1 MKLDNTSQVF
11 RIISVGCFVIGVAFL
26 VWTWFEYRSMSEF
39 MQRAVLTTGTV
50 VGSWQS
56 IGKRYISLPVVQ
68 FETERGERIEFR
80 SQSERFSNE
89 VRVPVLYDPRN
100 PNDAEIYSTFTLWG
114 KTIFLSVFGVALS
127 AVGLAGFIYFSRE
140 RKKDLLRA
148 QEEALDR
155 ERLRAS
161 GRRITTAFQRLVK
174 DRSQEV
180 KGRHPY
186 IIVTKWYDR
195 EKREAHIFKSDPVC
209 IDPENFDRMRG
220 ITVYADPQ
228 DMNKYYMDTSFLSET
243 MTTG

>member
-1 MKLDNTSQVF
+1 MKVDNISKVF
-11 RIISVGCFVIGVAFL
+11 RLISVGCLVIGIAFL
-26 VWTWFEYRSMSEF
+26 VGAWFAYRSTSEF

-50 VGSWQS
+50 VGSWQYRNS
-56 IGKRYISLPVVQ
+56 TVPVVQ

-80 SQSERFSNE
+80 SRSGRFSSE

-100 PNDAEIYSTFTLWG
+100 PNDAEIYSTFPLWG
-114 KTIFLSVFGVALS
+114 ETIFLSVFSVALS
-127 AVGLAGFIYFSRE
+127 AAGLAGFIYFSRE

-195 EKREAHIFKSDPVC
+195 EKKEAHIFKSDPVW

-228 DMNKYYMDTSFLSET
+228 DMNKYYVDTSFLSEK
-243 MTTG
+243 MTAGRRA